1 MSESEKEIIIKIKS
15 DFMSESEIEDIEK
28 KRDLD
33 YVKKQIKIITRIIIY
48 VPFIII
54 GIIVIELII
63 RTMWSWLL

>member
-63 RTMWSWLL
+63 RTMWS